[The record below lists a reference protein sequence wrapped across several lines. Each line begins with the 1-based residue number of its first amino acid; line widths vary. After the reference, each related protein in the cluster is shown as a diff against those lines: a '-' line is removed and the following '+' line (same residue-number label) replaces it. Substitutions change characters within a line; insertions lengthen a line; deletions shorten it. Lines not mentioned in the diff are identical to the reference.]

1 MCKKLKRDIGA
12 RLKRSREELGLSQRK
27 MAKALM
33 ASRSTYAKNE
43 EGKYFPSVRILHTLG
58 VDRDVSMDWLI
69 CQRGGMFDHRSQL
82 SGEVMDFLSGNGQV
96 EELLFL
102 MKRVPLLNHRI
113 MEEYH
118 QFKKDNPQ
126 LVAEA
131 LKQETDE

>member
-1 MCKKLKRDIGA
+1 
-12 RLKRSREELGLSQRK
+12 
-27 MAKALM
+27 
-33 ASRSTYAKNE
+33 
-43 EGKYFPSVRILHTLG
+43 
-58 VDRDVSMDWLI
+58 
-69 CQRGGMFDHRSQL
+69 
-82 SGEVMDFLSGNGQV
+82 MDFLSGNGQV

-131 LKQETDE
+131 LKQETDEG